1 MQKDA
6 GILRDTIKRYAEAAL
21 DDIQEY
27 RREKWTVLNSMEENS
42 TPVYLRAVAW
52 KEFESHRLECTDP
65 FYRSHES
72 TLKQKLFIHNLRD
85 DSILEPWLV
94 QQAEK
99 CVIPERRWGPEIKKI
114 PSGRPG
120 GAWKYDPPI
129 KQESDLD
136 KLILPAHTIDEKISR
151 KNVEM
156 LEEAADGILPV
167 FLDRKPFYWVF
178 SMDLSTDMAY
188 LRGLEQMMWDMV
200 ENPELLHRLAGFLRD
215 GILKVH
221 REAEEQG
228 DITPAASYNQAMAYS
243 RNLVPPDCSGKPVNR
258 KKIWGFFSAQEF
270 TGVSPAMHEEF
281 LLQYQMPIMEKFG
294 LVSYGCCEEL
304 HRKTGMLEKIPN
316 LRRIALAPRTDTKVM
331 AEKIG
336 NRYVLSYRP
345 NPADIGGLSFDKDSL
360 RKKLRQDFEILRE
373 NGCLFDVTLKDVETV
388 RGQEKRLET
397 WIRIVREELEGT
409 GK

>member
-1 MQKDA
+1 MNKDA

-21 DDIQEY
+21 DDIQDS
-27 RREKWTVLNSMEENS
+27 RREKWNALNSMEENT

-52 KEFESHRLECTDP
+52 KEFESARLECTDP
-65 FYRSHES
+65 FYRDHES
-72 TLKQKLFIHNLRD
+72 RLKQKLFIHKLND
-85 DSILEPWLV
+85 DSILEPWLE
-94 QQAEK
+94 QPAEK
-99 CVIPERRWGPEIKKI
+99 GVIHIKRWGPEIKKI
-114 PSGRPG
+114 PSDRPG

-136 KLILPAHTIDEKISR
+136 KLILPSHTIHEEASR
-151 KNVEM
+151 RNAER
-156 LEEAADGILPV
+156 LEEAAGGVLPV
-167 FLDRKPFYWVF
+167 FLDRKPYYWVF

-228 DITPAASYNQAMAYS
+228 DITAAASYNQAMAYS
-243 RNLVPPDCSGKPVNR
+243 RNLIPPNCSGRPVSR
-258 KKIWGFFSAQEF
+258 KDIWGFFSAQEF

-304 HRKTGMLEKIPN
+304 HRKTDMLEKIPN
-316 LRRIALAPRTDTKVM
+316 LRRIALAPRTDTQIM

-345 NPADIGGLSFDKDSL
+345 NPADIGGLSFEEDTL
-360 RKKLRQDFEILRE
+360 RKKLRRDIEILRG
-373 NGCLFDVTLKDVETV
+373 NGCFFDITLKDVETV
-388 RGQEKRLET
+388 RGQEERLET
-397 WIRIVREELEGT
+397 WTRIVREELERSGT
-409 GK
+409 